1 MAKDKVINYKYRDLK
16 IFGST
21 EWLAN
26 NEKKYR
32 QVYDLVECTFNY
44 CERSFFNKLFDE
56 KEWDVKISL
65 KCVKLDDSSEICTL
79 TADRTIK
86 KDENIVYI
94 REGWG
99 VKSTGTFWKKG
110 SYRWEAWVDGVFI
123 AEKAFYILDI
133 GLVTETENP
142 YFNIKTNKLYEATE
156 TNIPK
161 AERNYLSAFDTKE
174 TRYVWLEMV
183 AENLVKGEEKWP
195 CELIFNFK
203 TRSGQLKGSVEK
215 LFFVDPI
222 EPTFECSIG
231 WGNDLK

>member
-32 QVYDLVECTFNY
+32 QVYDLSECTFIY
-44 CERSFFNKLFDE
+44 CELSFFNKLFDE

-94 REGWG
+94 RDW
-99 VKSTGTFWKKG
+99 F
-110 SYRWEAWVDGVFI
+110 SYRNR
-123 AEKAFYILDI
+123 K
-133 GLVTETENP
+133 
-142 YFNIKTNKLYEATE
+142 
-156 TNIPK
+156 
-161 AERNYLSAFDTKE
+161 S
-174 TRYVWLEMV
+174 
-183 AENLVKGEEKWP
+183 
-195 CELIFNFK
+195 
-203 TRSGQLKGSVEK
+203 
-215 LFFVDPI
+215 LF
-222 EPTFECSIG
+222 
-231 WGNDLK
+231 